1 MRFCRSL
8 HTVFYTQYIRT
19 QIHTYSHKHYSACRK
34 TKRVILLR
42 VNNTMISVLSVQ
54 LVLVEQRKD
63 NVKTTALPVRRVEK
77 KHTITINAQLSVE
90 TRKKNLFKTIHIF
103 QIFDIL

>member
-8 HTVFYTQYIRT
+8 HTVLYTQYIRT
-19 QIHTYSHKHYSACRK
+19 QIHAYTNKHYTACRK

-63 NVKTTALPVRRVEK
+63 NVKTTALPVCRVEK
-77 KHTITINAQLSVE
+77 KAHNHNKCTT
-90 TRKKNLFKTIHIF
+90 KC
-103 QIFDIL
+103 